1 VADELATLKTTQ
13 SLWRRYQA
21 PLLIV
26 GMLVLTAV
34 YVAGVPQN
42 PPGFYL
48 DESSIAY
55 NAHTISQTGRDEFGV
70 SWPLYFRAFG
80 EYKNPVYIYLLAGL
94 YYLFGPS
101 IFVARLLSVALGLMA
116 ALLLGI
122 LARQMTR
129 RRSIG
134 VILGVTAL
142 LTPWFFELSRLV
154 LEVALYPLALAL
166 FLLMLHQA
174 STKVRWSQLNIVALA
189 ATLGLLTYSYSI
201 GRLLAPL
208 LAAGLIFFITRE
220 RLKAIIQTWV
230 VYALTLIPLLVFNRN
245 HPDALL
251 TKFRWATYITPQ
263 STPLKIV
270 AEFVRH
276 YASNINPWNLLF
288 AGDAN
293 QAIHIP
299 SMGSMLLAP
308 ALVIAGGIALV
319 LRRHRKDPWW
329 RFILYGVVVSIVPA
343 SLTRD
348 PFPSLRLI
356 ALPIFLLIFSI
367 PVFAWLLEAGAKQ
380 QARHAI
386 LVLVL
391 IFTALQ
397 ATIFQWQFHR
407 SYRYSSA
414 RLAVFDAG
422 YPELFT
428 AAAAAGNPIYL
439 SDQTTLPGYIH
450 AYWYGILQGV
460 DVSRFVR
467 LPSATDAPAGAVVI
481 TTEEDPLNSK
491 IIAKSGPYTAFISA
505 GSQFTATQGSAPLP
519 DFAFKARLEARDAP
533 AEMLA
538 AQKQRIYVTLKNIS
552 ETTWPSLG
560 QSDGNYLVRLG
571 NHWLDRNYRTVIN
584 EDARA
589 QLPHDLK
596 PGDSLGIPLLVTA
609 PEIPGDYI
617 LEIDMVQEG
626 VSWFGLK
633 GSQTWRGTVKVES
646 GPGR

>member
-1 VADELATLKTTQ
+1 
-13 SLWRRYQA
+13 
-21 PLLIV
+21 
-26 GMLVLTAV
+26 MLVVTAF
-34 YVAGVPQN
+34 YVNGVPHN

-80 EYKNPVYIYLLAGL
+80 EYKNPIYIYLLAGL

-101 IFVARLLSVALGLMA
+101 IFGARLLSVVLGLIA

-122 LARQMTR
+122 LATQMTR
-129 RRSIG
+129 RRSVG
-134 VILGVTAL
+134 VIVGVTAL

-154 LEVALYPLALAL
+154 LEVALYPVALAL
-166 FLLMLHQA
+166 FLLILHRA
-174 STKVRWSQLNIVALA
+174 STKARWSWLNIVGLAL
-189 ATLGLLTYSYSI
+189 TLGLLTYAYSI

-208 LAAGLIFFITRE
+208 LAGGLMFFLSRE
-220 RLKAIIQTWV
+220 RLKSIILTWV
-230 VYALTLIPLLVFNRN
+230 VYALTLIPLLVFNKN

-270 AEFVRH
+270 SEFVRH
-276 YASNINPWNLLF
+276 YVSNINPWNLLF
-288 AGDAN
+288 AGDQN

-308 ALVIAGGIALV
+308 AIVIAGGIVLV
-319 LRRHRKDPWW
+319 LRRHRSEPWW
-329 RFILYGVVVSIVPA
+329 RFVLYGVAISIVPA

-348 PFPSLRLI
+348 QFPSLRLI
-356 ALPIFLLIFSI
+356 ALPIFLLMFSV
-367 PVFAWLLEAGAKQ
+367 PVFEWLFEAGAKA
-380 QARHAI
+380 QARHTV
-386 LVLVL
+386 LVLIL

-397 ATIFQWQFHR
+397 AAFFQWQFHR
-407 SYRYSSA
+407 TYRHSSA

-422 YPELFT
+422 YPELFSAAT
-428 AAAAAGNPIYL
+428 AAGKPIYL
-439 SDQTTLPGYIH
+439 SDTTQPGYIH
-450 AYWYGILQGV
+450 AYWYGILRGV
-460 DVSRFVR
+460 DISQFIR
-467 LPSATDAPAGAVVI
+467 LPSAIDAPAGAVVI
-481 TTEEDPLNSK
+481 ATEENPPSSK

-505 GSQFTATQGSAPLP
+505 GSQFRATPANAPLP
-519 DFAFKARLEARDAP
+519 DLAFKASLEVVDAP

-538 AQKQRIYVTLKNIS
+538 AQKQTITVALKNNS
-552 ETTWPSLG
+552 EITWPSLG

-571 NHWLDRNYRTVIN
+571 NHWLDKNYRTVIG
-584 EDARA
+584 DDTRA

-596 PGDSLGIPLLVTA
+596 PGESVGMPLVITA
-609 PEIPGDYI
+609 PETPGDYV

-626 VSWFGLK
+626 VSWFGPK
-633 GSQTWRGTVKVES
+633 GSRTWQATVKVRS
-646 GPGR
+646 R